1 MNCLEYFSFGQYKP
15 IQAGAICQVGY
26 NSQLHIPYMWKSSRD
41 IKPVDFTVVQNSNP
55 RKEAVAYKKQ
65 CIQLDDQQK
74 QVDVLPSKNQALCAS

>member
-1 MNCLEYFSFGQYKP
+1 
-15 IQAGAICQVGY
+15 
-26 NSQLHIPYMWKSSRD
+26 MWKSSRD

-55 RKEAVAYKKQ
+55 QKEAVAYKKQ